1 MGRLFYFMSLFARP
15 VLMTKAANEPV
26 ASRRKGGCV
35 VQRTDDNNNDPSR
48 NYRAGSNTT
57 LHPSAAEC
65 NRKCP
70 RFNRTVG
77 PTVDKGRNVH
87 RLQH

>member
-35 VQRTDDNNNDPSR
+35 VQRTDDNNNDR
-48 NYRAGSNTT
+48 VVITGQVATQLCIQVQLNAAGSVPDLT
-57 LHPSAAEC
+57 
-65 NRKCP
+65 
-70 RFNRTVG
+70 
-77 PTVDKGRNVH
+77 D
-87 RLQH
+87 